1 MTPRHRTIRYARRS
15 CHRGREETTRARG
28 EREKRR
34 EGGRGGRQRVL
45 WRDDATQLRPSYSRR
60 SRLRASGEASERK
73 RNREKEKEKERVWTR
88 GLLTRNEPI
97 TPRDR
102 CYLFIILLN
111 VEAPRPVDRS
121 SSTAIVPK
129 YSSGLMSAR
138 GWIALD
144 PFDSTEET
152 LLLTFAT
159 DKTSTLYVNS
169 LMGSEFIIVF
179 PLEQP
184 EFTTSSN
191 PYI

>member
-1 MTPRHRTIRYARRS
+1 MQRNSAPVT
-15 CHRGREETTRARG
+15 RGD
-28 EREKRR
+28 
-34 EGGRGGRQRVL
+34 L
-45 WRDDATQLRPSYSRR
+45 
-60 SRLRASGEASERK
+60 ASERAERRARERETERK
-73 RNREKEKEKERVWTR
+73 RKRKRVWTR

-144 PFDSTEET
+144 PFDSTEKT

-159 DKTSTLYVNS
+159 DKTCTLYANS
-169 LMGSEFIIVF
+169 LMGSEFIIEQ
-179 PLEQP
+179 LESSP
-184 EFTTSSN
+184 EVRIHLILERCRRMYAIIHFT
-191 PYI
+191 YK